1 MKPGEGGSQRW
12 PTDASFSSPLSLLS
26 CQDIAGRFM
35 AQKKSEENLQQQI
48 AKSEKKRQ
56 GLKSQLKA
64 LELQRAELKFH
75 QSPGFL
81 RYLPLF
87 VSRAGGT
94 RVKNAPRTISGC
106 LNATDP
112 K

>member
-1 MKPGEGGSQRW
+1 MGRWSLGKEGPSGG
-12 PTDASFSSPLSLLS
+12 PTDGREHLSPLSLFS

-48 AKSEKKRQ
+48 AKSEKKRR

-75 QSPGFL
+75 QSPSFL
-81 RYLPLF
+81 RYLPLLGQQI
-87 VSRAGGT
+87 RRRQG
-94 RVKNAPRTISGC
+94 
-106 LNATDP
+106 
-112 K
+112 